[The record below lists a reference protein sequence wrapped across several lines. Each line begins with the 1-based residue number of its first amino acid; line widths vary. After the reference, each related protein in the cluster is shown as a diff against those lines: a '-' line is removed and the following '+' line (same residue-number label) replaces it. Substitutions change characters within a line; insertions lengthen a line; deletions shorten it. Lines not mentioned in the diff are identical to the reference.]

1 MRTRKARPATAVR
14 LRTNWRVA
22 MRSAWPLSG
31 LPSSAANSG
40 VFIDIASIPD
50 AWIEQRIHHVGG
62 DVRSDKEHG
71 NHQSY
76 ALHNG
81 KVTVDHRVE
90 HSRAEPGYCED
101 VFDRNLRS

>member
-1 MRTRKARPATAVR
+1 MRTRKARPATAAR

-31 LPSSAANSG
+31 RSSSTANSG
-40 VFIDIASIPD
+40 VFTDIASIPD
-50 AWIEQRIHHVGG
+50 TWIEQRIHHVGG
-62 DVRSDKEHG
+62 DVSSDKEHG

-76 ALHNG
+76 ALHDR
-81 KVTVDHRVE
+81 KVTIDYRIK

-101 VFDRNLRS
+101 VFNRNL